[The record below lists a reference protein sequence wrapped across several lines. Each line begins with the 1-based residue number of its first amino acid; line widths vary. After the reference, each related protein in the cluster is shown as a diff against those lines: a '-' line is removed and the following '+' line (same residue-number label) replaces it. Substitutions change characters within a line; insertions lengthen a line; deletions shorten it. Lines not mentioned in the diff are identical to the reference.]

1 MIVDGES
8 KEKEVSRP
16 RFRVT
21 AQRGGPKSFHP
32 FTETMMAQAL
42 AKGIENRLGWEAD
55 TTDFDL
61 VCVRCRECFPE
72 CGLCFDFYRVVH
84 FSRK

>member
-1 MIVDGES
+1 MLTNF
-8 KEKEVSRP
+8 VSWLVKLHHLAPPEWRIK
-16 RFRVT
+16 REAV
-21 AQRGGPKSFHP
+21 SD
-32 FTETMMAQAL
+32 EMMAQAL